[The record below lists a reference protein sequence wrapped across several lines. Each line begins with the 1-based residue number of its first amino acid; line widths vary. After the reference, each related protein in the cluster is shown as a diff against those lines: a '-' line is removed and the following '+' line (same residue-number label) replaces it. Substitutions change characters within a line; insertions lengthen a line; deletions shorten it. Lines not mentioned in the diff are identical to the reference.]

1 MRLRK
6 IRLKEESEKEDNTKL
21 TFDPETE
28 LYFRKNADVKAAKIG
43 GLKVKEE
50 TTVLVSIASLL
61 P

>member
-1 MRLRK
+1 MCLRK

-21 TFDPETE
+21 TFYPETG
-28 LYFRKNADVKAAKIG
+28 LYFRKNADVRAAKLG

>member
-6 IRLKEESEKEDNTKL
+6 IRLKEELEKEDNTKL
-21 TFDPETE
+21 TIDPETG

>member
-1 MRLRK
+1 MRLWK

-21 TFDPETE
+21 TFDPKTG
-28 LYFRKNADVKAAKIG
+28 LYFRKNAAKIG

>member
-6 IRLKEESEKEDNTKL
+6 IRLKEELEKEDNTKL
-21 TFDPETE
+21 TFDPKTG

>member
-1 MRLRK
+1 MSRK
-6 IRLKEESEKEDNTKL
+6 RQHKL
-21 TFDPETE
+21 TFDPETG

>member
-21 TFDPETE
+21 TFYPETG

-43 GLKVKEE
+43 DLKVKEE
-50 TTVLVSIASLL
+50 TTVLVSIVSLL